1 MMYANLK
8 NNPIFKKYIDDERSK
23 KRGGEEK
30 VDEAVQARVDAVE
43 KF

>member
-1 MMYANLK
+1 MYANLK
-8 NNPIFKKYIDDERSK
+8 NNPIFMQYIDDERVK
-23 KRGGEEK
+23 KKGGSEK